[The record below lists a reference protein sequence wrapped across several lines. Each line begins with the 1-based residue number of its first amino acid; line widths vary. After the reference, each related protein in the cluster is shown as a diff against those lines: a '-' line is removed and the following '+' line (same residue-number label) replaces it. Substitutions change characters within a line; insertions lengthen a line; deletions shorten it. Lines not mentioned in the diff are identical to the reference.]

1 MVRAARTPGGFPL
14 RRVVTALL
22 GLIAFA
28 GPALAQSASPSSLP
42 LASRYDVSG
51 TNPDGSRYSGT
62 LAIEVI
68 SNTTYTVRWDIA
80 GTAYRGFG
88 MRMND
93 ALSATYTLGGQP
105 GLIMYQVRPDGVLG
119 GIWAVRGQ
127 SGNGT
132 ERATPRH

>member
-1 MVRAARTPGGFPL
+1 MVRLGSDTGGILL
-14 RRVVTALL
+14 RHVAVAFL
-22 GLIAFA
+22 GLVAFIGVA
-28 GPALAQSASPSSLP
+28 SAQSASPSSLL
-42 LASRYDVSG
+42 LASRYEVAG

-80 GTAYRGFG
+80 GGVYRGFG

-105 GLIMYQVRPDGVLG
+105 GLIMYRVHPDGALE

-132 ERATPRH
+132 ERATPR